1 MKKLIEI
8 IINIFVEYV
17 NLIAV
22 RESNVSYTY
31 KEIYTR
37 AKGLANTLNSMYKEP
52 ITIALVANNSV
63 NWIVVFFGVLL
74 SKHRLVIFPS
84 TFGIIK
90 TSHVVINSG
99 SILLF
104 TSLDI
109 GGLELYLSGFCRA
122 IKINNLKWN
131 HHGNDIEHH
140 ENKDDHIITY
150 SPRQLNPCI
159 ITESSV
165 LQKMRLLDR
174 YDIFK
179 EGDTYIAY
187 SDFSS
192 NYILGL
198 LLPFIHG
205 STIVISK
212 DEDSWAMSN
221 TIQENNSEVV
231 ILNSRQFENL
241 YNEIIED
248 SISILNDLILTFKLG
263 WLRKIILKKR
273 VKKYFP
279 NLRLLVILNST
290 INPKIETTLK
300 SIKVP
305 YIVTYGRTHEHNIET
320 FSRPESF
327 VQGSIGEILDPSS
340 INNILEDDS
349 LVQIIVDDKVVYRF
363 LYANKNMIQTEQ
375 GFIISENIELA
386 LKNISPVIRDCIVIY
401 VGEQLT
407 LIMVPDMRYANF
419 YGYDLNY
426 IREYIWE
433 EIQKINKCVHT
444 FERIDNLIILPG
456 DFSYDTY
463 GRVMKDYYNDL
474 RENLH
479 L

>member
-8 IINIFVEYV
+8 IINIFIEYV
-17 NLIAV
+17 NIIAV
-22 RESNVSYTY
+22 RESDISYTY
-31 KEIYTR
+31 KEIFTR
-37 AKGLANTLNSMYKEP
+37 VKNLTNTLNAMYENP

-90 TSHVVINSG
+90 TSHVVIDSG
-99 SILLF
+99 STLLI
-104 TSLDI
+104 TSLNVK
-109 GGLELYLSGFCRA
+109 GLEIYLNGFCA
-122 IKINNLKWN
+122 ILKINNIKLSPYYN
-131 HHGNDIEHH
+131 
-140 ENKDDHIITY
+140 ENVCESDKDDHIITY
-150 SPRQLNPCI
+150 SPRRLTPHI
-159 ITESSV
+159 ITENGI

-174 YDIFK
+174 YNIFK
-179 EGDTYIAY
+179 ENDTYIAY
-187 SDFSS
+187 ADFSS

-205 STIVISK
+205 CTIVISK
-212 DEDSWAMSN
+212 DEDSWARAN

-231 ILNSRQFENL
+231 VLNSRQFEDL
-241 YNEIIED
+241 YNEVIED
-248 SISILNDLILTFKLG
+248 SISIINDLILTFKLG

-290 INPKIETTLK
+290 INPKIEATLK
-300 SIKVP
+300 SINVP
-305 YIVTYGRTHEHNIET
+305 YIVTYGRSHEHNIET
-320 FSRPESF
+320 FDRPENF
-327 VQGSIGEILDPSS
+327 VQGSVGELLNPSS
-340 INNILEDDS
+340 LDDILEDDS
-349 LVQIIVDDKVVYRF
+349 LIQIVVKDRVVYRF
-363 LYANKNMIQTEQ
+363 LYSNNNKIQTEH